1 MARLPSYQYLIQ
13 QIGDRVVLFEDGTE
27 AEVVRFDPA
36 DGSAVAR
43 AQKVIH
49 DSDLSDEDK
58 TFAHFW
64 AGYYYAYLS
73 PAEERVTRALDLIRK
88 HGDTDGADH
97 KQWVLAQVAAL
108 LSAGTLK
115 LESEG
120 TCP

>member
-1 MARLPSYQYLIQ
+1 MQYLVQ
-13 QIGDRVVLFEDGTE
+13 QIGDHVVLFEDGTE

-36 DGSAVAR
+36 DGNAAAR

-49 DSDLSDEDK
+49 ASGLSDEDK

-64 AGYYYAYLS
+64 TGYFYAHLS
-73 PAEERVTRALDLIRK
+73 PAEERIDQALDLISK
-88 HGDTDGADH
+88 YGDTDGLHH
-97 KQWVLAQVAAL
+97 KQWVLAQVAAV